1 MSLTGLILLGLG
13 ACALLTWVTLL
24 LKVLQFARARRAYRR
39 YGQGD
44 AIRLPPGGPGL
55 YETVSGH
62 RLTGGLAQSI
72 PIPGNPVSSGHSSR
86 KKSHLWLIER
96 TLDQQVEQELRRME
110 QGLTLL
116 ASIGSLSPFVG
127 LFGTV
132 LGIMDAL
139 GSLGH
144 GVQADLGQVA
154 GPIGHALLAT
164 AIGIAS
170 AVPAVLAYN
179 GCLRWIRLYH
189 NDLQGI
195 VNERLI
201 RYYQQNQDP
210 KVDR

>member
-1 MSLTGLILLGLG
+1 MSLTGLVLIGLG
-13 ACALLTWVTLL
+13 VCALLTWVTLL

-39 YGQGD
+39 YRQGD
-44 AIRLPPGGPGL
+44 AIRLPSDDPGL
-55 YETVSGH
+55 SETAPGH
-62 RLTGGLAQSI
+62 RLTGGLGPSI
-72 PIPGNPVSSGHSSR
+72 PIAGNPVVSGHAYR
-86 KKSHLWLIER
+86 KKSHLWFIER

-154 GPIGHALLAT
+154 GPIGHALLTT

-170 AVPAVLAYN
+170 AVPAVLTYN
-179 GCLRWIRLYH
+179 GCIRWIRLYH
-189 NDLQGI
+189 NDLQGV

-201 RYYQQNQDP
+201 RYYQQSQDP
-210 KVDR
+210 PIDR